1 MSNEVRKDNT
11 ILKGLET
18 WRLFIINCVLPWK
31 NHLVIDAFFYLR
43 MSEEQSH
50 NSRSKVPFDLEK
62 LTAETFVVFFYNIDE
77 M

>member
-1 MSNEVRKDNT
+1 MAPLHNKLRSPMEKSFSNR
-11 ILKGLET
+11 
-18 WRLFIINCVLPWK
+18 C
-31 NHLVIDAFFYLR
+31 FFCLR

-62 LTAETFVVFFYNIDE
+62 IAAETFVVFFYDIDE